1 MNQRA
6 KALTVIPAAAL
17 LLTACGG
24 DDVPQEDLEMML
36 AWEEGL
42 HTDDVNCEDGL
53 SHQEGE
59 TTSCTVDNGVSLDA
73 SYEDEEGAHSIRFVG
88 GWGEIWVDL
97 DEWEETRD
105 EVEQE
110 FEDA

>member
-6 KALTVIPAAAL
+6 KAATVIPAAAL

-24 DDVPQEDLEMML
+24 DDVSQEDLEMML
-36 AWEEGL
+36 AWEEGE
-42 HTDDVNCEDGL
+42 HPDDITCEEGL
-53 SHQEGE
+53 SYEEGD
-59 TTSCTVDNGVSLDA
+59 TTSCRFEEGISVDA